1 MDEQHRELPRSAAL
15 PGDDAVLPFRTV
27 RSGVEGR
34 LVRLAT
40 VADDVLARHDYPE
53 PISRAL
59 GEALALTAMLGSA
72 LRLQRRLILEA
83 RTDGILRAV
92 SVHYEAPGRLR
103 GYASYDKA
111 RLADV
116 PHTASGP
123 LALLGAGNLALTIEP
138 GQGRDTYQGIVALEG
153 QSLSD
158 AALTY
163 FRQSEQL
170 PTFLRLVV
178 ARHFSNDP
186 GARAGGWRWRAAGL
200 MIQHLTADGV
210 EELPEV
216 EFAEHAQWQPGED
229 EENWRRA
236 RFLAETVQDHEL
248 LDPTLPPERL
258 LYRLFHEEGV
268 RVQPAIAL
276 TAYCRCSRERIATFL
291 EQFGAE
297 ELEDLRDPDGGF
309 VVTCEFCGRTYSF
322 NQLETN
328 EPEANRS
335 GPK

>member
-1 MDEQHRELPRSAAL
+1 MDEDQRVEISRTAL

-53 PISRAL
+53 PVSRAL

-72 LRLQRRLILEA
+72 LRLQGRLILET
-83 RTDGILRAV
+83 RTDGILRALAV
-92 SVHYEAPGRLR
+92 NYEVPGRLR
-103 GYASYDKA
+103 GYASFAKA
-111 RLADV
+111 RLAEVSHDV
-116 PHTASGP
+116 ARTVT
-123 LALLGAGNLALTIEP
+123 LLGAGNLALTIEP
-138 GQGRDTYQGIVALEG
+138 GEGRDTYQGIVALEG

-170 PTFLRLVV
+170 PTFLKLVV
-178 ARHFSNDP
+178 ARHYSNDP
-186 GARAGGWRWRAAGL
+186 GARAGSWRWRAAGL
-200 MIQHLTADGV
+200 MIQHLTAEGV
-210 EELPEV
+210 GDPPEGDL
-216 EFAEHAQWQPGED
+216 AEHGKWQPGGD

-236 RFLAETVQDHEL
+236 RILAETVEDHEL

-268 RVQPAIAL
+268 RVQPAVPL
-276 TAYCRCSRERIATFL
+276 RSYCRCSRERIAMFL
-291 EQFGAE
+291 GQFGAE
-297 ELEDLRDPDGGF
+297 GLSDLRDPDGRV

-322 NQLETN
+322 NEFETN
-328 EPEANRS
+328 ESQANRS